1 MSELAESFSTLAGN
15 SCPCAMVSAGD
26 RPGVIGRIEL
36 TNSIARTLGDPDV
49 RTRRC
54 EFVNK
59 CKKRGHKG

>member
-1 MSELAESFSTLAGN
+1 
-15 SCPCAMVSAGD
+15 
-26 RPGVIGRIEL
+26 
-36 TNSIARTLGDPDV
+36 LGDPDV